1 MTPPAALR
9 YPLVVAL
16 TAALVWSISHALGF
30 GSGAA
35 YGVVIGAVVVR
46 PDLGRWPTPVFL
58 LLPTLVLVALGLGTL
73 LKPLLEAPVVWSFA
87 IVTLLA
93 QLIAQLLPDRLAML
107 RTLLPILAILPLLGS
122 NSTWLS
128 AWHQLLAILLGL
140 AVAVTLTAAFR
151 LPQDDHAAAGASA
164 SAAASTANAS
174 AANASTANASAASAP
189 GGRSVDERFR
199 DPYFWR
205 KVIASTLALAVGQG
219 LGAVNPKYVYFG
231 VVILLNDSLGAT
243 MARVRDRMVGVSL
256 GIGMPWLV
264 FNIFG
269 VSSVSLALVMGGTAG
284 LLPALGLQAN
294 LRTAL
299 ISSGVTFA
307 GYQALTDWYIP
318 TRWIDYL
325 MGCGLALLVCLL
337 FQPTSALRRVR
348 LLAREAL
355 RSGQPPAREMV
366 SLLPSA
372 REEALWLGQEA
383 SLEALLKE
391 LRASSEPPRSQAAG
405 QPHPALAVA
414 RPHGDP

>member
-1 MTPPAALR
+1 MSIPASLR

-16 TAALVWSISHALGF
+16 ATALVWSTAHALGF

-35 YGVVIGAVVVR
+35 YGVVIAALVVQPDFGRLPTPLFVVLPVLVVV
-46 PDLGRWPTPVFL
+46 G
-58 LLPTLVLVALGLGTL
+58 LGLGTW

-93 QLIAQLLPDRLAML
+93 QLISQLLPDRIAML
-107 RTLLPILAILPLLGS
+107 RTVLPILAILPLLGS

-140 AVAVTLTAAFR
+140 MVAVALSAAFR
-151 LPQDDHAAAGASA
+151 LPQD
-164 SAAASTANAS
+164 TLP
-174 AANASTANASAASAP
+174 SAP
-189 GGRSVDERFR
+189 GAAKPGEEGTTEAATPERSVAQRFR

-205 KVIASTLALAVGQG
+205 KAIASTLALAVGQG

-231 VVILLNDSLGAT
+231 VVILLNESLGAT

-256 GIGMPWLV
+256 GVLMPWLV
-264 FNIFG
+264 FNHFG
-269 VSSVSLALVMGGTAG
+269 VSSVSLALVMGGTAA
-284 LLPALGLQAN
+284 LLPLLGLGAH

-307 GYQALTDWYIP
+307 GYQALSDWYIP

-337 FQPTSALRRVR
+337 FQPTSALRR
-348 LLAREAL
+348 LQELAEDARRGQQPEAAEL
-355 RSGQPPAREMV
+355 RA
-366 SLLPSA
+366 LLPSA
-372 REEALWLGQEA
+372 REEALWLGQGA
-383 SLEALLKE
+383 RFEALLASVQAGVE
-391 LRASSEPPRSQAAG
+391 GGRA
-405 QPHPALAVA
+405 LL
-414 RPHGDP
+414 